1 LAQADRVE
9 EATMRI
15 PREVQE
21 RFARI
26 CELAD
31 NSYRTLFKCRN
42 ELFNLLQQV
51 RGELI
56 ECALHSVANPSHA
69 ERIVDR
75 TIHDAC
81 DLRNLLRLPDNLWNY
96 LYLLLYCNINDYRR
110 RGNPQRQSLRDM
122 LLHYSQVFATLD
134 PQQWS
139 ELYQT
144 IQDCLPNCEN
154 GSFQS
159 QVIYL
164 WASGIPPS
172 ILCIDGFSFANCLLD
187 TLRSLNDCPRFIECL
202 RRLNIIDDILD

>member
-9 EATMRI
+9 EATMRM

-26 CELAD
+26 CESAN
-31 NSYRTLFKCRN
+31 NSYITLFECRN

-51 RGELI
+51 RGEII
-56 ECALHSVANPSHA
+56 EIALRSVANRSHA

-81 DLRNLLRLPDNLWNY
+81 DLCNLLRLPDNLSNY

-110 RGNPQRQSLRDM
+110 RGNPLRQSLRDM

-164 WASGIPPS
+164 WASRIPPS

-187 TLRSLNDCPRFIECL
+187 TLQSLNDCPRFIECL

>member
-1 LAQADRVE
+1 
-9 EATMRI
+9 MRM

-26 CELAD
+26 CESVN
-31 NSYRTLFKCRN
+31 NSYITLFECRN

-51 RGELI
+51 RNELI
-56 ECALHSVANPSHA
+56 KCAFDSVADHSLA
-69 ERIVDR
+69 ERIADR

-172 ILCIDGFSFANCLLD
+172 ILCIDVFSFANCLLD
-187 TLRSLNDCPRFIECL
+187 TLQSLNDCPRFIECL

>member
-1 LAQADRVE
+1 
-9 EATMRI
+9 MRM

-51 RGELI
+51 RGEII
-56 ECALHSVANPSHA
+56 EIALRSVANRSHA

-172 ILCIDGFSFANCLLD
+172 ILCIDVFSFANCLLD
-187 TLRSLNDCPRFIECL
+187 TLQSLNDCPRFIECL

>member
-1 LAQADRVE
+1 
-9 EATMRI
+9 MRI

-56 ECALHSVANPSHA
+56 ECALHSVTNRSHA

-81 DLRNLLRLPDNLWNY
+81 DLCNLLRLPDNLSNY

-122 LLHYSQVFATLD
+122 LLHYSQVFATLN
-134 PQQWS
+134 PQQWR

-154 GSFQS
+154 GRFQS
-159 QVIYL
+159 EVIYL

-172 ILCIDGFSFANCLLD
+172 IPCIDAFGFANCLLD

>member
-9 EATMRI
+9 EATMRM

-26 CELAD
+26 CESAN
-31 NSYRTLFKCRN
+31 NSYITLFECRN

-51 RGELI
+51 RGEII
-56 ECALHSVANPSHA
+56 EIALRSVANRSHA

-96 LYLLLYCNINDYRR
+96 LYLLLYCNISDYRR
-110 RGNPQRQSLRDM
+110 RGNPLRQSLRDM
-122 LLHYSQVFATLD
+122 LLHYSQVFATLN

-159 QVIYL
+159 EVIYL

-172 ILCIDGFSFANCLLD
+172 IPCIDAFGFANCLLD